1 MKLRNV
7 KQAMENDNIIVKNI
21 YAKGSKTIRVDFA
34 PKFNNNGYKFQSFWI
49 NRDYFQRNYPNTYNR
64 F

>member
-1 MKLRNV
+1 MKLRNI
-7 KQAMENDNIIVKNI
+7 KQAMENDNVIVKNI
-21 YAKGSKTIRVDFA
+21 YAKGSKIIRVDFA
-34 PKFNNNGYKFQSFWI
+34 PKFSNNGYEFQSFWI